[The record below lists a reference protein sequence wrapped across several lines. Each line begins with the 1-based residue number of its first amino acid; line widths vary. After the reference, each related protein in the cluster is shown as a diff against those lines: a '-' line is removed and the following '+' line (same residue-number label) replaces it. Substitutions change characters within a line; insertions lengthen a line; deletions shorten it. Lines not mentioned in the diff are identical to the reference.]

1 MQNFTNTSP
10 DSVDEFL
17 SHNVSSNQKEILEF
31 LKRFDL
37 DAYNLYKAGIYHF
50 LNKELPM
57 RVLILSH
64 CFWELSSVF
73 SETDVNKQKVNMQ
86 ETLKEALEHIDFEK
100 RIKKCHSC
108 GSITLIEPEQFSEML
123 KESFRKNL
131 NLQEDS
137 VNEVVNIIVE
147 FIQGYCNREA
157 KKDKPKEILAEIFVK
172 ENNFNQLWK
181 KINPLI
187 KNKSHNILKT
197 LRNSRPEGRIRIRLR
212 YGKFNPAYNA
222 FGRMRHWNKSNHS
235 KSELEKYENT
245 CLPMDIKNLEDV
257 ILGFIPEYD
266 EDKKVLDKILQKAN
280 TPPYTN
286 PTDNELKDTIGYLK
300 QRVFN
305 EYFFSEL
312 KNPEWIKFLEEKK
325 LLYFWKDSA
334 NCYAERYLLEIADKK
349 PDEVY
354 DVIKLF
360 WDDLRQDEM
369 LERLLYHTIFEIGIK
384 MSKTKKECLLSM
396 AKDFLS
402 YLKATKSS
410 LMHVISSKF
419 IIDIL
424 KALANIGYEEKALEI
439 FSECL
444 KLDINAIPEPPD
456 IHEMHRDEY
465 EKLKS
470 KYPDFFTEPYAQ
482 RYDFVMVTR
491 FGKDNNNSLYDY
503 EELLREGNEVFQQK
517 PKELFKIYCDIIG
530 TSLKSL
536 SNKHKEKFLDYIYI
550 THLATI
556 KHEQQDVHR
565 QHCPLCTIVSALRY
579 CAENL
584 LKSEDKCNVKY
595 VFGML
600 QKREKENKIFLCLIL
615 HLLRLFPTVD
625 RDLTEAYITK
635 KDCFDDTNLHY
646 EYFLLL
652 KQEFG
657 NLSEKGRKIIFDHID
672 SLGDNLELPWLEYIK
687 EHLSKSEQE
696 KYKHI
701 LYKDG
706 KEQHSQYLK
715 KFDSPKV
722 GYPTSPL
729 KPDKM
734 QEMSVEEII
743 KYSENIKY
751 ALDNYGFS
759 QSLEHDVKQNT
770 RKYLDGLLKFKG
782 VSKPI
787 YIVGLF
793 SGLQG
798 AEKTESDWKNI
809 AELGLW
815 TLEQKT
821 LPANEKIPF
830 KNWTDVYITLL
841 ILFEDLFKSERLQ
854 VGDEVAKSIYGI
866 IKKLLFVSEGH
877 LLLKELEPNYG
888 DLKYADTASNNLY
901 GIAVESLIQYVTWQY
916 KNKKDITD
924 ITLVLDELLN
934 KSKYEE
940 TWTLLGCH
948 LLNLYLLF
956 QDWTKQNINKILPV
970 NDNTKFKA
978 ARITYIIIISNVADK
993 PSFDLCK
1000 DKFEYALKNKLYI
1013 ADERYIKDLGR
1024 HISLHYA
1031 ITKQINLGDDMMKLI
1046 FNIPELLQS
1055 MINFIGESLKGKNW
1069 SEENIDRFKSLW
1081 DWIISNSNAA
1091 NQSKYHCGLKEF
1103 QLWYGYGYK
1112 SFSDREW
1119 LLDRMY
1125 NLVVKY
1131 KIDMGMSFFHN
1142 TKEALQEDLPKHSRK
1157 VFEIVRKHEMAREE
1171 EVGDKEVIKKVLGY
1185 IKNNTFEKD
1194 NSLKRE
1200 ADAFINWLGKSY
1212 GNKLFDEFKEYLN
1225 YPLTNS

>member
-1 MQNFTNTSP
+1 MIIVSNFDMQNFTNTSP

-31 LKRFDL
+31 FKKFNTNAHDL
-37 DAYNLYKAGIYHF
+37 YRAGIYIF
-50 LNKELPM
+50 LKDEMKSAKASL
-57 RVLILSH
+57 VYH
-64 CFWELSSVF
+64 CFYELSTVF
-73 SETDVNKQKVNMQ
+73 CEIGGTNDNNSEVWSKNELKKNKPENIHTAIKGIHPEASEDRVKYISELFKSKISDICANKKHRHKLKNDDLVNDVQ
-86 ETLKEALEHIDFEK
+86 EFEEAL
-100 RIKKCHSC
+100 
-108 GSITLIEPEQFSEML
+108 GL
-123 KESFRKNL
+123 
-131 NLQEDS
+131 
-137 VNEVVNIIVE
+137 
-147 FIQGYCNREA
+147 
-157 KKDKPKEILAEIFVK
+157 
-172 ENNFNQLWK
+172 
-181 KINPLI
+181 
-187 KNKSHNILKT
+187 
-197 LRNSRPEGRIRIRLR
+197 
-212 YGKFNPAYNA
+212 
-222 FGRMRHWNKSNHS
+222 
-235 KSELEKYENT
+235 
-245 CLPMDIKNLEDV
+245 V
-257 ILGFIPEYD
+257 IPWYD
-266 EDKKVLDKILQKAN
+266 ETKKKLDKILQKAN
-280 TPPYTN
+280 TPPYTK
-286 PTDNELKDTIGYLK
+286 PTDNELKDTIAHLK
-300 QRVFN
+300 HLEQRTLN
-305 EYFFSEL
+305 EYFFSKL
-312 KNPEWIKFLEEKK
+312 KNPEWIKLLEEKK
-325 LLYFWKDSA
+325 LLYFWKDFA
-334 NCYAERYLLEIADKK
+334 NCYAERHLLEIADKK

-369 LERLLYHTIFEIGIK
+369 LGRLLYRTIFEIGIK
-384 MSKTKKECLLSM
+384 MSKTKKECLLSV

-419 IIDIL
+419 IIDLL
-424 KALANIGYEEKALEI
+424 KTLASIGYEEKALEI

-444 KLDINAIPEPPD
+444 KLDINAIPQHPD
-456 IHEMHRDEY
+456 INEMWKNSY

-491 FGKDNNNSLYDY
+491 FGKDNHFSQYDY
-503 EELLREGNEVFQQK
+503 EELLRGGNEVFQQK

-556 KHEQQDVHR
+556 KHEQQDIHE

-584 LKSEDKCNVKY
+584 LKSEDKCNAKY

-615 HLLRLFPTVD
+615 HLLRLFPAVY
-625 RDLTEAYITK
+625 RELIEAYITK
-635 KDCFDDTNLHY
+635 KDCFDDINLHY
-646 EYFLLL
+646 EYHLLL

-657 NLSEKGRKIIFDHID
+657 NLSEKGRKIIFDRID
-672 SLGDNLELPWLEYIK
+672 SLGDNLESPWLKSFAEEGFQKETVRDSLKLPWLEYIK

-706 KEQHSQYLK
+706 KEQRSQYLET
-715 KFDSPKV
+715 FNSSKV
-722 GYPTSPL
+722 GHPTSPL

-734 QEMSVEEII
+734 REMSLDEIVEYLNDWIPCYENLDSKNILD
-743 KYSENIKY
+743 SE
-751 ALDNYGFS
+751 YGLG
-759 QSLEHDVKQNT
+759 QVLGHDVKQNT

-787 YIVGLF
+787 YIVDLF

-798 AEKTESDWKNI
+798 SEKTESDWKNI

-815 TLEQKT
+815 TLEQKI
-821 LPANEKIPF
+821 LPANKTIPCN
-830 KNWTDVYITLL
+830 NWTDVYITLL
-841 ILFEDLFKSERLQ
+841 RLFGKDLFEPEKLY

-877 LLLKELEPNYG
+877 LLLKKLEPNYG
-888 DLKYADTASNNLY
+888 GLNGVTVS
-901 GIAVESLIQYVTWQY
+901 SLIEYAIWQH
-916 KNKKDITD
+916 KNKKDIAY
-924 ITLVLDELLN
+924 IIPMLDELLN
-934 KSKYEE
+934 KSEYEE
-940 TWTLLGCH
+940 TWTLVGKYLPY
-948 LLNLYLLF
+948 LYFLF
-956 QDWTKQNINKILPV
+956 EDWTKQNINKILPV

-978 ARITYIIIISNVADK
+978 AWITYVIANYANSTL
-993 PSFDLCK
+993 FDLCK

-1013 ADERYIKDLGR
+1013 ADKRYMEALGR

-1055 MINFIGESLKGKNW
+1055 MINFIGQSLKKEKW
-1069 SEENIDRFKSLW
+1069 SEENINRFKSLW
-1081 DWIISNSNAA
+1081 EWIIFNLNAD
-1091 NQSKYHCGLKEF
+1091 NRSKYHPALKAF
-1103 QLWYGYGYK
+1103 QFWYGYGYK

-1119 LLDRMY
+1119 LLDQMY
-1125 NLVVKY
+1125 NLVVKD
-1131 KIDMGMSFFHN
+1131 KIDMGRSFFYN
-1142 TKEALQEDLPKHSRK
+1142 TKEALEEDLPMHARE
-1157 VFEIVRKHEMAREE
+1157 VFEIVREH
-1171 EVGDKEVIKKVLGY
+1171 DKRMVEKDSVYKWYLTTDYIEVIKKVLGY

-1194 NSLKRE
+1194 NSLKYE
-1200 ADAFINWLGKSY
+1200 KDAFINDLGK
-1212 GNKLFDEFKEYLN
+1212 G
-1225 YPLTNS
+1225 